1 MGFGEIQLYYHI
13 PWTSFKSVVHKE
25 KLQCNLKEFMF
36 HNSSIFMFPLK
47 IIVQSEFVILIFQ
60 YSIHL
65 LLIQFF
71 FLVFIIL
78 KLSKLI
84 PIVYQSPNSIE
95 FE

>member
-1 MGFGEIQLYYHI
+1 
-13 PWTSFKSVVHKE
+13 
-25 KLQCNLKEFMF
+25 
-36 HNSSIFMFPLK
+36 MFPLM
-47 IIVQSEFVILIFQ
+47 ITVQSEFIILIFQ

-71 FLVFIIL
+71 LVFIIL
-78 KLSKLI
+78 RLSKLI